1 MSFLSMWYKTKINL
15 GIILGDFFFSF
26 LFPQKKLLYPIL
38 HYLVSEYVHWLWWCS
53 EPGLDILESTVYNVN
68 WEVWR
73 LKCALWSV
81 PCAEFCVQCVVWSLK
96 CGKCIVQCAVFSKQ
110 CAMFSVQCTLCHV
123 KCAVCTVSKYCF
135 YFHFS
140 FY

>member
-1 MSFLSMWYKTKINL
+1 MSFLSMWYKNKNQARNDTWEV
-15 GIILGDFFFSF
+15 FFSF

-73 LKCALWSV
+73 LKCALCRIL
-81 PCAEFCVQCVVWSLK
+81 CAVWSLK
-96 CGKCIVQCAVFSKQ
+96 CGMCIVECAVFSKQ
-110 CAMFSVQCTLCHV
+110 CVMFSVQCRVCHV
-123 KCAVCTVSKYCF
+123 KCAVCTVSKYSF
-135 YFHFS
+135 YFSLVFTS
-140 FY
+140 TT